1 MNTSLKYYFRTLVWI
16 WVFIVLVLFIVEI
29 KYKYA
34 MKYFNLLSHYVLFL
48 PSLEPANSIQEG
60 QTQLYNHGVAS
71 GLGVIPKKQCDLV
84 KSQVIEYEKSA
95 PEDSYK
101 SINTNYRR
109 SDLFVPLEGAILD
122 AVKQMLNNW
131 KSIQSPL
138 YHPQSKIVEVACFIS
153 LPGCKGQTIHND
165 TNDDI
170 QHKDAISF
178 GVFLQDVDKKLS
190 PLAVESNASS
200 YSWHCVTGKK
210 GDVYGWSAKVHHG
223 GGANRSTKPRYLF
236 YITIVYPPLQDID
249 VGEYSLLKQYG
260 NGIMV
265 KDIV

>member
-1 MNTSLKYYFRTLVWI
+1 MNTSLKYYFRALVWI
-16 WVFIVLVLFIVEI
+16 WIFMVIVLFIAEI
-29 KYKYA
+29 RYKYVL
-34 MKYFNLLSHYVLFL
+34 KYFNLLSHYVLFL
-48 PSLEPANSIQEG
+48 PSLEPANTIQEG
-60 QTQLYNHGVAS
+60 KTQLYNHGVAS
-71 GLGVIPKKQCDLV
+71 GLGIISKKQCDLV
-84 KSQVIEYEKSA
+84 KSQVIEYKKSA
-95 PEDSYK
+95 PKDSYK
-101 SINTNYRR
+101 SINTSYRR
-109 SDLFVPLEGAILD
+109 SDLFVPLEGPVLD
-122 AVKQMLNNW
+122 AVKQMLYNW
-131 KSIQSPL
+131 KSIQCPL

-178 GVFLQDVDKKLS
+178 GVFLQDVDKKMS
-190 PLAVESNASS
+190 PLAVETNASS
-200 YSWHCVTGKK
+200 HSWHGVTGKK
-210 GDVYGWSAKVHHG
+210 GDVYGWSAKVQHG
-223 GGANRSTKPRYLF
+223 GGANRATKPRYLF

>member
-1 MNTSLKYYFRTLVWI
+1 M
-16 WVFIVLVLFIVEI
+16 VLVLFITEI
-29 KYKYA
+29 RYKYVS
-34 MKYFNLLSHYVLFL
+34 KYFNLLSHYVLFL
-48 PSLEPANSIQEG
+48 PALEPSNTIQEG
-60 QTQLYNHGVAS
+60 QVQLYNHGVAS
-71 GLGVIPKKQCDLV
+71 GLGVISKSQCDLV
-84 KSQVIEYEKSA
+84 KSQVIEYQKSA
-95 PEDSYK
+95 PEDAYK

-109 SDLFVPLEGAILD
+109 SDLFVPLEGPVLD
-122 AVKQMLNNW
+122 TVKQLLYNW

-153 LPGCKGQTIHND
+153 LPGCEGQTIHSD
-165 TNDDI
+165 TNDEI

-200 YSWHCVTGKK
+200 HSWHGVTGKK
-210 GDVYGWSAKVHHG
+210 GDVYGWSAKVQHG
-223 GGANRSTKPRYLF
+223 GGANRAIKPRYLF

>member
-1 MNTSLKYYFRTLVWI
+1 MIV
-16 WVFIVLVLFIVEI
+16 VMFIAEI
-29 KYKYA
+29 KYKII

-48 PSLEPANSIQEG
+48 PSLTHANSIQEG
-60 QTQLYNHGVAS
+60 QRQLYTHGVAS
-71 GLGVIPKKQCDLV
+71 GLGILSKKQCDLV
-84 KSQVIEYEKSA
+84 KSQIIDYEKSA

-109 SDLFVPLEGAILD
+109 SDLFVPLEGAILIM
-122 AVKQMLNNW
+122 VRQMLNNW

-138 YHPQSKIVEVACFIS
+138 YHPESKIIEVACFIS
-153 LPGCKGQTIHND
+153 LPGCKGQAIHND

-170 QHKDAISF
+170 DHKDAISF
-178 GVFLQDVDKKLS
+178 GVFLQDVDKYLS
-190 PLAVESNASS
+190 PLAVETDVSS
-200 YSWHCVTGKK
+200 HSWHCVTGKK
-210 GDVYGWSAKVHHG
+210 GDVYGWSAKVDHG

-249 VGEYSLLKQYG
+249 VGQYSLLKQYG

-265 KDIV
+265 KDII